1 MSMIVKVISAS
12 KKIISASKKNVKNVK
27 IVRGSYIPG
36 FFRPSFL
43 FDSELSDISFS
54 MYLVCLSVVNCD
66 GF

>member
-12 KKIISASKKNVKNVK
+12 KKIISASKKNVK

>member
-12 KKIISASKKNVKNVK
+12 KKNVK

-54 MYLVCLSVVNCD
+54 MSLVCLSVVNCD